1 MNSLIF
7 LADNPGFMH
16 SVTAVGEQFG
26 ATWPQFLSN
35 CISFLIVCFLLQKF
49 AYKPIVT
56 MLEARRDKIAEGV
69 ANADKI
75 KAELAKTE
83 LARQKILA
91 DAGDLANKII
101 AEARAA
107 AARVAEVET
116 QKAVTAAEQILIKA
130 REAAAQ
136 ERATTLALLKREVGR
151 LVVQTSMTVTGKIL
165 TPVDQ
170 NRLAEETQ
178 REIA

>member
-1 MNSLIF
+1 MIESLGIRWIE
-7 LADNPGFMH
+7 LAAQTVNF
-16 SVTAVGEQFG
+16 A
-26 ATWPQFLSN
+26 
-35 CISFLIVCFLLQKF
+35 IVLFVLWKL
-49 AYKPIVT
+49 AYKPIFN
-56 MLEARRDKIAEGV
+56 MLDARRDKIAEGV
-69 ANADKI
+69 ANAEKI

-83 LARQKILA
+83 AARQKILA
-91 DAGDLANKII
+91 DAGDLANRII

-107 AARVAEVET
+107 AARVTEVET

-136 ERATTLALLKREVGR
+136 ERATTLAQLKQEVGR

-165 TPVDQ
+165 SPVDQ

-178 REIA
+178 KQIV